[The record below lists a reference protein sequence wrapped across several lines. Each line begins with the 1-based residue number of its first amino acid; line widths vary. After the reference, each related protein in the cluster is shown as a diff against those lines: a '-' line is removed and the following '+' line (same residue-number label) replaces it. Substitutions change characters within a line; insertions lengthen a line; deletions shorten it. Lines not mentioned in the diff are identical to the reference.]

1 MTPPTPPKGP
11 PKRGQKDTLSD
22 RNLDEDGD
30 LYPKREITQVTDQ
43 FSMYRKLEKL
53 DGLLQ
58 NTIQHV
64 KELPDIKSKVEATG
78 RQLTDIG
85 AKVEVLDNRVDRVE
99 RQLDHGHDCYQVD
112 VIAKISE
119 NGKKSAA
126 DLQTDIQSGIKVG
139 EKLNYIE
146 ENVKSIQS
154 GRKWLVGTIV
164 GLALPIL
171 GSIGSAIW
179 FAADLSARM
188 EAQERS
194 QQQRM
199 EQVER
204 TITSSSR
211 QHTKAIQVLDQQI
224 ERAGKTVPAAD
235 VKQQDWY
242 KRLPEVD
249 RRKLDALLKSSG
261 ER

>member
-1 MTPPTPPKGP
+1 MTPPTPPTDP
-11 PKRGQKDTLSD
+11 PKRGKKDTLSD
-22 RNLDEDGD
+22 CNLDESDD
-30 LYPKREITQVTDQ
+30 LYPKREVTQVTDQ

-53 DGLLQ
+53 DGLLL
-58 NTIQHV
+58 NTIRHV

-78 RQLTDIG
+78 RHLTDIG
-85 AKVEVLDNRVDRVE
+85 SKVEVLDNRVNRVE
-99 RQLDHGHDCYQVD
+99 QRLDHGHDCYQVD

-154 GRKWLVGTIV
+154 GSKWLVGTLV

-188 EAQERS
+188 EAQERT

-199 EQVER
+199 EQVEK

-211 QHTKAIQVLDQQI
+211 QHTKAIQVLDRQLEKI
-224 ERAGKTVPAAD
+224 TVTPEVVTD
-235 VKQQDWY
+235 VKQQSWY
-242 KRLPEVD
+242 KRLPEIERQRVD
-249 RRKLDALLKSSG
+249 LILKSP
-261 ER
+261 